1 MWSLGLAVCYHSG
14 MGVAETKAHKRSVRG
29 VTTATLDASNL
40 AAGGV
45 LVLCV
50 SDVLTKNDRYVRTKH
65 STAESSLSKAYKAAV
80 ARAALGA
87 GFVAP
92 IKVPASKLLKTKASA
107 IYGERTITAGLWSL
121 EVLSVWPTARPGLL
135 NTGGDIANGDSDA
148 PLSMV
153 RDAMQRAGIID
164 DDMRI
169 VSDRTFSMYI
179 KGERRTVARL
189 HRLNDLDG
197 AFRRGDIEMLLRDEE
212 RARQPGSAV
221 LA

>member
-1 MWSLGLAVCYHSG
+1 MWPLGSAACYHSRVG
-14 MGVAETKAHKRSVRG
+14 ISETKAHKRSVRG
-29 VTTATLDASNL
+29 VTTAALDASNL

-65 STAESSLSKAYKAAV
+65 GTAESSLSKAYKAAV
-80 ARAALGA
+80 QTAAIRA
-87 GFVAP
+87 GFCVP
-92 IKVPASKLLKTKASA
+92 IKVAASKLLKTKAGA
-107 IYGERTITAGLWSL
+107 IYGEQTITEGLWSL
-121 EVLSVWPTARPGLL
+121 EVLSIWPTARPGLKG
-135 NTGGDIANGDSDA
+135 TGDDIANGDSDA